1 MGPRCVGRFQVKGA
15 PQLAQRGSTNGYNR
29 LANLALPPP
38 GIKFKKSNMPFIQME
53 NISHFL
59 RACES
64 PPLNLPAHDRF
75 LTVDLYEA
83 KDPTQVLQ
91 CITAFSR
98 VSNQQFPHKF
108 PTAIGP
114 PKRAGA
120 MSPAHTG
127 PSNGAGGFGGFS
139 RARGMSTASNSTA
152 MPSRDRALSPALT
165 GGSASSRATDG
176 GTRSPGTGAKLS
188 SWSKKSDEGIT
199 APAWNIHQYGKC
211 SKNCLIG
218 TIY

>member
-1 MGPRCVGRFQVKGA
+1 
-15 PQLAQRGSTNGYNR
+15 
-29 LANLALPPP
+29 
-38 GIKFKKSNMPFIQME
+38 ME

-98 VSNQQFPHKF
+98 VSNQLLPHKF

-127 PSNGAGGFGGFS
+127 PSGAGGGYGGFGRS
-139 RARGMSTASNSTA
+139 RGMSNASNSTA

-176 GTRSPGTGAKLS
+176 GTRSPGAKLS

-199 APAWNIHQYGKC
+199 APAWNIHQYGRC
-211 SKNCLIG
+211 SQDS
-218 TIY
+218 